1 MIDLQKYIN
10 KESAIEV
17 TAARITGWST
27 NSATEM
33 VIITVDAPDGVDLEI
48 PVTKNW
54 IHEQLD
60 DGIVYDDLL
69 GRWILFEP
77 DATPSLASNEY
88 FKDYFI
94 HAPIKYP
101 DSEPSESML
110 LRKELDSITTRL
122 TALENGEKA

>member
-1 MIDLQKYIN
+1 MFELQKYIN

-48 PVTKNW
+48 PVKKGW
-54 IHEQLD
+54 IREQLD
-60 DGIVYDDLL
+60 DGISYDELL
-69 GRWILFEP
+69 GRWILFERY
-77 DATPSLASNEY
+77 ATPSLASNEY
-88 FKDYFI
+88 FNAYFI

-101 DSEPSESML
+101 ESEPTKSML